1 MMNQELIKV
10 DWLKGVKVL
19 LIAHYIPGPL
29 AAYLLKCLG
38 AEVIK
43 CEPPFYDYMRQLPP
57 FIKGKNGKMSAYF
70 RALNVGFKS
79 IAVDFKKEDGV
90 EVLKDL
96 IKASDVLIDGNRAN
110 YLDKVVGG
118 AVSNINPDIT
128 HIPITAYGLKGRMR
142 DIAGHDNNTLSLAG
156 TLSYTSVSAQGTP
169 SIFSVQLADITS
181 GYIAAIIAVSSIL
194 GRRNSNSDVEIGTVD
209 VSMMHAA
216 FFLNQIY
223 VAGMNAT
230 EKPPVP
236 GRELLNGGSPN
247 YTMYLTKD
255 EKSIFFGPIEPNLFK
270 NFCETTCREDLMSL
284 LDKDNSKLYDE
295 LVSLF
300 KSKKLKEWE
309 DLLHDCDCC
318 FTRVN
323 NLGEAMNDP
332 QIKELGLITEV
343 EDEAYGTL
351 SLTGFPAGFTE
362 NSLQPDFT
370 EPAPEPG
377 EHTNEILKEFLSYNS
392 EKIEKLINNKVVY
405 KNKEVVK

>member
-1 MMNQELIKV
+1 
-10 DWLKGVKVL
+10 
-19 LIAHYIPGPL
+19 
-29 AAYLLKCLG
+29 
-38 AEVIK
+38 
-43 CEPPFYDYMRQLPP
+43 
-57 FIKGKNGKMSAYF
+57 
-70 RALNVGFKS
+70 
-79 IAVDFKKEDGV
+79 
-90 EVLKDL
+90 
-96 IKASDVLIDGNRAN
+96 
-110 YLDKVVGG
+110 VGG
-118 AVSNINPDIT
+118 AVSNINPDII
-128 HIPITAYGLKGRMR
+128 HIPITAYGLKGPMS
-142 DIAGHDNNTLSLAG
+142 DIAGHDNNILSLAG
-156 TLSYTSVSAQGTP
+156 TLSYTSVSARGTP
-169 SIFSVQLADITS
+169 SIFSVQLADITA
-181 GYIAAIIAVSSIL
+181 GYITAIIAVSSIL
-194 GRRNSNSDVEIGTVD
+194 GRGNSNSDVEIGTVD

-230 EKPPVP
+230 GKPPVP

-284 LDKDNSKLYDE
+284 LDKDSSKLYGE